1 MKITIDTDRIPL
13 VALAA
18 MAARYGCEVLTH
30 GPGEAEIRET
40 VYSGR
45 QTRSD
50 AFCAEQSPKVALM
63 DEYRAHTPRCGLSI
77 LRAPGA
83 GL

>member
-18 MAARYGCEVLTH
+18 MAARYGCEVITH
-30 GPGEAEIRET
+30 GPG
-40 VYSGR
+40 
-45 QTRSD
+45 

-63 DEYRAHTPRCGLSI
+63 DEYRAHTPRCGLVCRYCGHPSRVCDC
-77 LRAPGA
+77 LRGA
-83 GL
+83 